1 MVRYSQ
7 LIKLMLF
14 AAFLSG
20 CQKAKMTHRKPI
32 IEPAPPAAY
41 HPPTPQPVPQEP
53 GVIPIPPVNNEPEED
68 IIIGPDPEL
77 PAFTPSPQTP
87 ITDDGQSLD
96 PDTFTQNQQTGV
108 QPDHDGNNFVEW
120 FDSGYSQPTLKNCG
134 PKCKPKKVPPK
145 EYQCKTQSLPASPKT
160 DKIDILFVVD
170 TSASMK
176 EERSLIASQMG
187 AFIDELNPNIDYQIG
202 VMPAHGPST
211 KKSPR
216 NFYGQLYSAGSHD
229 PAVIKYRGLQG
240 KAGVVK
246 DLVSKMKNLPNDR
259 SDAQGE
265 VGLLGLYA
273 GLINKDLSQKMVHQ
287 DRFLRKD
294 AALAVI
300 FVADENDA
308 CYDYRKGGT
317 PNYDGSGKRDPVE
330 QRTFDGL
337 CKLEGKRQLD
347 PQLVLK
353 ALNYV
358 KRNMPVILTGIVYT
372 SDVIPKK
379 GDKYAPENEKGRG
392 YLDLIRL
399 GHGMPANLADKNFGK
414 SLGQL
419 GNYSQFRMEF
429 DNVFTCKTSVASSQ
443 IDLSTFDI
451 SVKSK
456 SGKLLGK
463 FHSKCAKNSKACS
476 KGVYPA
482 LAEVD
487 PSGNSS
493 EVKVYLRLNEFQ
505 KIAAPSAKVEMKFKT
520 LGRVE
525 KSND

>member
-14 AAFLSG
+14 AAILSG

-32 IEPAPPAAY
+32 LEPTPPITHQPA
-41 HPPTPQPVPQEP
+41 PQPVPHDP
-53 GVIPIPPVNNEPEED
+53 GVIPIPPIDNEPEED

-77 PAFTPSPQTP
+77 PEFRPSPATP
-87 ITDDGQSLD
+87 ITDDGRSLD
-96 PDTFTQNQQTGV
+96 PDAFTQNQQAGV
-108 QPDHDGNNFVEW
+108 QPGHDGKNFVEW
-120 FDSGYSQPTLKNCG
+120 FESGYSQPRLKDCG
-134 PKCKPKKVPPK
+134 PECKPKQIPPK
-145 EYQCKTQSLPASPKT
+145 EYQCKTQSLPATPKT

-211 KKSPR
+211 KKSPG
-216 NFYGQLYSAGSHD
+216 NFYGRLYSAGSHD
-229 PAVIKYRGLQG
+229 PSVIKYRGLQG

-246 DLVSKMKNLPNDR
+246 DLVGKMKNLPNDR

-273 GLINKDLSQKMVHQ
+273 GLINKDLKDQMVSR
-287 DRFLRKD
+287 DRFLRED

-337 CKLEGKRQLD
+337 CKLGNGQQLD

-399 GHGMPANLADKNFGK
+399 GHGMPVDLADKNFGK

-419 GNYSQFRMEF
+419 GNYSQFKMDF
-429 DNVFTCKTSVASSQ
+429 DNVFACKTSVSSSQ
-443 IDLSTFDI
+443 IDLSTFNVQ
-451 SVKSK
+451 VKSK

-463 FHSKCAKNSKACS
+463 FHSKCAKNSKSCP
-476 KGVYPA
+476 KGVHPA
-482 LAEVD
+482 LAEID
-487 PSGNSS
+487 PSGSS
-493 EVKVYLRLNEFQ
+493 DEVKVYLRLDEFQ
-505 KIAAPSAKVEMKFKT
+505 KIAEPSAKIEMSFKT

-525 KSND
+525 KSDD